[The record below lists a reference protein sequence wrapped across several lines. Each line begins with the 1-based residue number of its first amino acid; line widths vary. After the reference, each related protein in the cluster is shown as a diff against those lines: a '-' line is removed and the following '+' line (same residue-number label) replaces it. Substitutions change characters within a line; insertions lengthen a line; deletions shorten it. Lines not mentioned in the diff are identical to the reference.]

1 MKSPEFTPPAPGER
15 KNILSEMRNRKMA
28 RSPHAYVRGNTA
40 RFYEW
45 LEEKTMRFPSGP
57 AIWICG
63 DCHSGNLGP
72 IANHEGKVDIQIRDL
87 DQAVIGN
94 PAHDLIRLGLSLASA
109 VRGSGLPGIIT
120 AQLIENLMS
129 GYEHAFDI
137 QDEPE
142 SKPIKTPTSIKI
154 AKRKATRRTWKELA
168 KERLEQS
175 SPLIP
180 LGKNF
185 WPLSREERASIEKL
199 FELKTVTRLATSLH
213 PTDDNAAVKFL
224 DAAYWQKGCSSLGN
238 LRYAVLLH
246 IQNSASDEKTFCL
259 MDIKE
264 ATLPVTPQ
272 QQGRLIPGE
281 HADRVVAASR
291 HLSPYLG
298 ERMVAA
304 RLLDTSVFLRELLPQ
319 DMKIEVG
326 SLTEEEAKELA
337 RYLAVIVG
345 RAHLRQMDV
354 STRRLWFSEL
364 QKNRSKTLDAPSWL
378 WTSIVHL
385 IQNHEGQYLEHCR
398 KYSVGKNEHN

>member
-40 RFYEW
+40 KFYEW

-137 QDEPE
+137 RDEPE

-185 WPLSREERASIEKL
+185 WPLSPEERESIKKL
-199 FELKTVTRLATSLH
+199 FELKTVTHLVTSLRLK
-213 PTDDNAAVKFL
+213 DDNAVVKLL

-238 LRYAVLLH
+238 LRYAVLLQ

-264 ATLPVTPQ
+264 ATLPVAPK
-272 QQGRLIPGE
+272 QQGQLIPGE
-281 HADRVVAASR
+281 HADRVVAAAR
-291 HLSPYLG
+291 HLSPHLG
-298 ERMVAA
+298 ERMAAA
-304 RLLDTSVFLRELLPQ
+304 RFLDKSVFLRELLPQ

-326 SLTEEEAKELA
+326 SLTEDEARELA
-337 RYLAVIVG
+337 RYLGAIVG
-345 RAHLRQMDV
+345 RAHLGQMDV
-354 STRRLWFSEL
+354 STKKMWFSEL
-364 QKNRSKTLDAPSWL
+364 QKNRFKTLDAPSWL

-385 IQNHEGQYLEHCR
+385 ITNHEGQYLEHCR
-398 KYSVGKNEHN
+398 KYSVGKNEHD

>member
-40 RFYEW
+40 KFYEW

-63 DCHSGNLGP
+63 DCHLGNLGP
-72 IANHEGKVDIQIRDL
+72 IANHEGEVDIQIRDL

-94 PAHDLIRLGLSLASA
+94 PAHDLIRLGLSLASV
-109 VRGSGLPGIIT
+109 VRGSGLPGVIT
-120 AQLIENLMS
+120 AQLIEHLMS
-129 GYEHAFDI
+129 GYEHAFD
-137 QDEPE
+137 ESE
-142 SKPIKTPTSIKI
+142 SKPIKNPASIKI

-168 KERLEQS
+168 IERLELS

-185 WPLSREERASIEKL
+185 WPLSREERAAIEKL
-199 FELKTVTRLATSLH
+199 FEQKTITHLATSLNVM
-213 PTDDNAAVKFL
+213 DDNSVIKLL

-238 LRYAVLLH
+238 LRNAVLLY
-246 IQNSASDEKTFCL
+246 IKNGASDEKTFCL

-264 ATLPVTPQ
+264 ATLPVAPKQ
-272 QQGRLIPGE
+272 ASQLIPRE
-281 HADRVVAASR
+281 HADRVVTAAR

-298 ERMVAA
+298 ERMAAA

-319 DMKIEVG
+319 DMKIEVD
-326 SLTEEEAKELA
+326 SLTEDEAKKLA
-337 RYLAVIVG
+337 RYLAAIVG

-354 STRRLWFSEL
+354 STKKLWFREL
-364 QKNRSKTLDAPSWL
+364 QKNRFKTLDAPSWL

-385 IQNHEGQYLEHCR
+385 ITNHEGQYLEHCR
-398 KYSVGKNEHN
+398 KYSVGKNERN

>member
-1 MKSPEFTPPAPGER
+1 MLMYEETRPSFTNGWKRRRCNFHPAPLSGFVAIVTQGTSVPSPIMREKLTYR
-15 KNILSEMRNRKMA
+15 SGIL
-28 RSPHAYVRGNTA
+28 
-40 RFYEW
+40 
-45 LEEKTMRFPSGP
+45 
-57 AIWICG
+57 I
-63 DCHSGNLGP
+63 
-72 IANHEGKVDIQIRDL
+72 
-87 DQAVIGN
+87 QAVIGN

-281 HADRVVAASR
+281 HAERVVAASR

-326 SLTEEEAKELA
+326 RLD
-337 RYLAVIVG
+337 G
-345 RAHLRQMDV
+345 RGSEGTRKVLGGDSWK
-354 STRRLWFSEL
+354 STSATDGCF
-364 QKNRSKTLDAPSWL
+364 D
-378 WTSIVHL
+378 
-385 IQNHEGQYLEHCR
+385 
-398 KYSVGKNEHN
+398 